1 MLNFKRQ
8 TSNDSLGIEIFLSQ
22 NEDYEILKSLKFL
35 FYNFIRSMKF
45 QISNLTST
53 IIFSKFAHGSCCF
66 DRILQ
71 ERTTWE
77 YASSARNWVKF
88 EAIWPNLIDHYV
100 SQYYFRTHTAK
111 RVTTTQ
117 LKRTSCLSKKKQ
129 PLRHFLVFCHLIC
142 LIVTSFPP
150 SPRRETW
157 DSSQTVFLC
166 ISQSS
171 QSTIKFLQS
180 LVLHFK
186 LPRIIKRLW
195 IPFRKKLHL

>member
-117 LKRTSCLSKKKQ
+117 LKRTSCLIKKNN
-129 PLRHFLVFCHLIC
+129 LSDISWYFVIWFVSLWHL
-142 LIVTSFPP
+142 S
-150 SPRRETW
+150 
-157 DSSQTVFLC
+157 
-166 ISQSS
+166 
-171 QSTIKFLQS
+171 
-180 LVLHFK
+180 
-186 LPRIIKRLW
+186 
-195 IPFRKKLHL
+195 LHLLEGKHETHPKQFFSAFHSLPNQP